1 MCIEFFFFFWETPPE
16 SVFRAGQAKARSA
29 GDGPPGKPTTQ
40 GGFCVQ
46 TRGGGALGPVDCTD
60 SISPTT
66 AIQSLA
72 LREDANG
79 RSAHALARS
88 AELGACALGS
98 TQARPVEVT
107 VNCKYFAGAYPA
119 DVFFAKS
126 YRSTP
131 VRRVERR
138 LIAQGAVPRRRDHF
152 RQLSQFAQAVWG
164 LWCDVP

>member
-1 MCIEFFFFFWETPPE
+1 MKLPVG
-16 SVFRAGQAKARSA
+16 SSYGR
-29 GDGPPGKPTTQ
+29 
-40 GGFCVQ
+40 FCVQ

-98 TQARPVEVT
+98 AQARPVEVS
-107 VNCKYFAGAYPA
+107 VNRRCFAGAYPA
-119 DVFFAKS
+119 V
-126 YRSTP
+126 
-131 VRRVERR
+131 
-138 LIAQGAVPRRRDHF
+138 LILLDLRNTASF
-152 RQLSQFAQAVWG
+152 R
-164 LWCDVP
+164 